1 MVTDELADELILA
14 SDNVFCKKEA
24 DAFSSEELISYL
36 NSKHISEIEMIGVDG
51 NSCIKASA
59 KGAVKCGFIV
69 SIILSCVGVSPCR
82 HSQACAC
89 SLSRRSPYA
98 SELEYV
104 CLWASSRQP
113 IRFICAWLIA
123 TRKLSV
129 MRSVDVLIFLR
140 YTPSKR
146 GVFLWVKKSI
156 TLSMIWQR
164 Y

>member
-1 MVTDELADELILA
+1 MRALLVIDIQKSYITKYETDIVQRINERIMESKKAQYDIVYIKNTKKLRSGMVTDELADDLILA

-89 SLSRRSPYA
+89 SLSRRSPYV
-98 SELEYV
+98 SELEYA
-104 CLWASSRQP
+104 CL
-113 IRFICAWLIA
+113 
-123 TRKLSV
+123 
-129 MRSVDVLIFLR
+129 
-140 YTPSKR
+140 
-146 GVFLWVKKSI
+146 
-156 TLSMIWQR
+156 
-164 Y
+164 